1 MKKYIH
7 NILLIVVSAG
17 ISLLLMS
24 CAAGNFN
31 SAFSNAASN
40 ESTAPISGSENSE
53 PGSSA
58 ETTTQTTTQT
68 TVKTTAATTT
78 QTTATTA
85 TTTTANTTAQT
96 TPEKSYASN
105 AAAKPSA
112 VPPETKKPET
122 TAVTAAQTQESR
134 PVKETAYTAEMYVN
148 KSCAAHIKADESSSV
163 VQRFKLNEKVDITA
177 STDNGFYRLKS
188 GGYLAK
194 EFLCSGKTVAFST
207 STSQSDAVAI
217 PKKPPASTDKSS
229 DFYDPAKA
237 IAYARSNWNNGI
249 GHCAAFAEKCL
260 EAGGIYGLSDIGA
273 TTLYNQLMA
282 SGLGYAVQLT
292 RDKDGYINAQD
303 YAFPGDII
311 FFYCPTDKRM
321 VHAVVYNGSTKDG
334 LVQAYSHNPANDG
347 QRALNYS
354 KTCPDDC
361 GTEIKT
367 AALFCFYRNPINS
380 EKPDSKP
387 VLSAKPDKDT
397 VDFTW
402 TADYLYNDSALVV
415 IDEDGDEVYRCSMK
429 NSTSHSL
436 RFYSDEEYTVYIET
450 YIGDITVKSNEVKFR
465 LPMANNKPEE
475 AQ

>member
-1 MKKYIH
+1 MKLNIH
-7 NILLIVVSAG
+7 NILLIVTAAG
-17 ISLLLMS
+17 ISLLMMS

-31 SAFSNAASN
+31 SAFSNTASN
-40 ESTAPISGSENSE
+40 ESTAPISELESSE

-58 ETTTQTTTQT
+58 ETTAYTTTQTTTQT
-68 TVKTTAATTT
+68 TAQTTTTAATTV
-78 QTTATTA
+78 
-85 TTTTANTTAQT
+85 NTTAQT
-96 TPEKSYASN
+96 TPARSYASN
-105 AAAKPSA
+105 DTVKPSA

-163 VQRFKLNEKVDITA
+163 VRRFKLNEKVDITA

-194 EFLCSGKTVAFST
+194 EFLCPGKTVAFST

-292 RDKDGYINAQD
+292 RDKDGHLNAQD

-321 VHAVVYNGSTKDG
+321 IHAVVYNGSTEDG
-334 LVQAYSHNPANDG
+334 LVQAYSHNPANNG
-347 QRALNYS
+347 QGALNYS
-354 KTCPDDC
+354 MTCPDDC

-367 AALFCFYRNPINS
+367 AALFCFYRNPINK
-380 EKPDSKP
+380 EKPDSLP
-387 VLSAKPDKDT
+387 VLSVELSKDT
-397 VDFTW
+397 ADFSW

-415 IDEDGDEVYRCSMK
+415 TDEDGDEVYRRSMK
-429 NSTSHSL
+429 NSASHSL
-436 RFYSDEEYTVYIET
+436 KFYSDEEYTAYIET

-475 AQ
+475 VQ

>member
-1 MKKYIH
+1 MKKHIH
-7 NILLIVVSAG
+7 NILLIVAAAG

-31 SAFSNAASN
+31 SAFSSTASN
-40 ESTAPISGSENSE
+40 ENTAPISESEISE
-53 PGSSA
+53 PDSST
-58 ETTTQTTTQT
+58 ETTAH
-68 TVKTTAATTT
+68 TAT
-78 QTTATTA
+78 QTTAQTTMTQI
-85 TTTTANTTAQT
+85 TTVNNTTVATTANTTAQT

-105 AAAKPSA
+105 VTVKPSTT
-112 VPPETKKPET
+112 PPATKKSET

-134 PVKETAYTAEMYVN
+134 PAKETAYTAEMYVN
-148 KSCAAHIKADESSSV
+148 KSCASHIKADESSSV
-163 VQRFKLNEKVDITA
+163 VRRFKLNEKVDITA

-194 EFLCSGKTVAFST
+194 EFLCPGKTVAFST

-260 EAGGIYGLSDIGA
+260 EAGGVYGLSDIGA

-292 RDKDGYINAQD
+292 RDKDGYLNAKD

-321 VHAVVYNGSTKDG
+321 IHAVVYNGSTEDG
-334 LVQAYSHNPANDG
+334 LVQAYSHNPANNG
-347 QRALNYS
+347 QGALNYS
-354 KTCPDDC
+354 MTCPDDC

-367 AALFCFYRNPINS
+367 AALFCFYRNPINK
-380 EKPDSKP
+380 EKPDSLP
-387 VLSAKPDKDT
+387 VLSVKPDKDT
-397 VDFTW
+397 ADFSW

-415 IDEDGDEVYRCSMK
+415 TDENGSEVYRRSMK
-429 NSTSHSL
+429 NSASHSL
-436 RFYSDEEYTVYIET
+436 RFYSDEEYTAYIET

-475 AQ
+475 VQ